1 MFYNRYFF
9 QKEGEEKGGYY
20 QDNCFQQVGSYIKA
34 GKKQSHIGNQH
45 PAEYPV
51 QVIDTERPACYCGNG
66 GIYGPVSYF
75 QAAAD
80 EENACGKKNH
90 RKVAVALDKKDAVPG
105 RIFAGVPFYAPHT
118 QKSCSGQKKSE
129 KTLCGKA
136 VFKGARCVEP
146 GAEQEKAEHIRI
158 GAEGIEYFQ
167 SFQGIY
173 ADQALGAECIQKHLQ
188 AGQAVGHQNA
198 ESGKKEY
205 DFSSCL
211 MIPGDAEQG
220 EYKINRQ
227 QGFNKPQMA
236 CSDAVQ
242 AAKGEKIGK
251 NLVPAKAQR
260 RNLAERSDGKEIDKP
275 PGNKYNINQ
284 DCFPDVFFQLQRPG
298 KKQRPVYHKKHGDAR
313 PAGYHEDIGG
323 HRLRKQDEMA
333 ENHQEN

>member
-1 MFYNRYFF
+1 M
-9 QKEGEEKGGYY
+9 
-20 QDNCFQQVGSYIKA
+20 
-34 GKKQSHIGNQH
+34 
-45 PAEYPV
+45 
-51 QVIDTERPACYCGNG
+51 QVIDTERPACHRGNS

-75 QAAAD
+75 QAAAG

-105 RIFAGVPFYAPHT
+105 RIFAGVPFYAPHA

-136 VFKGARCVEP
+136 VFKGTRCVEP
-146 GAEQEKAEHIRI
+146 GAEQEKAQHIRI

-188 AGQAVGHQNA
+188 AGQAVGHQDA

-236 CSDAVQ
+236 RSDTVQ

-298 KKQRPVYHKKHGDAR
+298 EKQRPVYHKNMGTPDQQATMR
-313 PAGYHEDIGG
+313 ILAGTVSES
-323 HRLRKQDEMA
+323 RTKWQKTTRKIEITLMISRYWILFCMA
-333 ENHQEN
+333 CSFYSVSFICSRESGPQFCPGCAAASF